1 MSKRFSSLSARAESF
16 RHAFRGLA
24 VLFGTQPNM
33 WIHASAAAC
42 VVVAGFAMRL
52 TRLEWVAIVVA
63 IGGVWVAEAFNTALE
78 FLADAVSP
86 EPHPRIG
93 KAKDAAAAAVLVASI
108 AAAVIGAL
116 VFLPRV
122 LALWVP

>member
-1 MSKRFSSLSARAESF
+1 MNERFLSLRARSRSF

-33 WIHASAAAC
+33 WLHAIAALC
-42 VVVAGFAMRL
+42 VVFAGLAIGL

-86 EPHPRIG
+86 ERHRLIG

-108 AAAVIGAL
+108 AAAVIGVL
-116 VFLPRV
+116 VFLPYV